1 MFIISFIVLCGC
13 GGGNR
18 FMMSD
23 NFEYIPVRG
32 GNYTLATWQKIQNNN
47 FPLHVYIEGDGHSF
61 FADGRPSPDPT
72 PRDSFVRDLATNDTY
87 DNVVYIARPCQFIMD
102 NSCNFHDWTDA
113 RFSADK
119 IESTATT
126 IKQIAG
132 SRPVVLIGYSGGAM
146 ISGLVIQ
153 NHPEI
158 NVQKWITVAGVLNH
172 HDWTEYMGD
181 TPLIKSLDLV
191 ALPNVPQTHY
201 VGAKDS
207 TVPIELSKKWI
218 PANAIKII
226 DNATHNRFDNL
237 QLDL

>member
-1 MFIISFIVLCGC
+1 
-13 GGGNR
+13 
-18 FMMSD
+18 
-23 NFEYIPVRG
+23 
-32 GNYTLATWQKIQNNN
+32 
-47 FPLHVYIEGDGHSF
+47 
-61 FADGRPSPDPT
+61 
-72 PRDSFVRDLATNDTY
+72 
-87 DNVVYIARPCQFIMD
+87 MD
-102 NSCNFHDWTDA
+102 NNCNFHDWTDA

-119 IESTATT
+119 IESIAAT

-181 TPLIKSLDLV
+181 TPLVQSLDLDI
-191 ALPNVPQTHY
+191 LPNVPQTHY
-201 VGAKDS
+201 VGTKDI

-218 PANAIKII
+218 PANMIKII